1 MFISVQLHAGSLGK
15 VKGGRL
21 GLGVGKG
28 RGGWRDLGSIVW
40 SWGDVRDIVDR
51 IGLVGAAGTQRRL

>member
-28 RGGWRDLGSIVW
+28 KGGGMEGFGKYCLELG
-40 SWGDVRDIVDR
+40 RC
-51 IGLVGAAGTQRRL
+51 A